1 MIVAKK
7 KKPKLTFDATPEET
21 KAIYK
26 KLKAEF
32 SLEDL
37 KAFDV
42 DEKDIVPFS
51 TLIAEVE
58 VMFRD
63 QRKRKSG

>member
-1 MIVAKK
+1 VSDDKQ
-7 KKPKLTFDATPEET
+7 KPKLRFDVSVEEL
-21 KAIYK
+21 KAIYE

-32 SLEDL
+32 SLADL

-58 VMFRD
+58 AMVQD
-63 QRKRKSG
+63 GRKRKSG